1 MGKGA
6 MGKGLIE
13 TIHLPKS
20 WKIVSIKE
28 IAGIIVPTRDKPKRF
43 CGDIPWITLP
53 DIKDFFI
60 TDAIHQLSHTDAAA
74 VGNRLMPSETVLSI
88 CAGSL
93 GKVCLTTREVYA
105 NQQFYGLVSNRDLV
119 EPIYLA
125 LSLGNLSESF
135 YQGLAGVSTI
145 GFFSKEKA
153 LSIKIPLPPLEEQ
166 QKFATI
172 VQRFER
178 LRTQQRESD
187 RQAEHL
193 SQSILHRAFRG
204 EL

>member
-60 TDAIHQLSHTDAAA
+60 TDAIHQLSHTAAAA

-135 YQGLAGVSTI
+135 YLGLAGVSTI
-145 GFFSKEKA
+145 GFFSKILIQTLAYIVCRKQKKA
-153 LSIKIPLPPLEEQ
+153 ITCSMQYSKTLLCSVVSFEFTQLCMYNIP
-166 QKFATI
+166 FHAI
-172 VQRFER
+172 VN
-178 LRTQQRESD
+178 
-187 RQAEHL
+187 H
-193 SQSILHRAFRG
+193 
-204 EL
+204 